1 MNLSRAFVEEGHV
14 ATRQHEEAT
23 IIAEWDQAHGRWDEL
38 MRIVAEL
45 GQSAW
50 VAFAADFHR
59 GSHLLV
65 ATHEQAIAGFLR
77 FVVQEIGA
85 DDGRPA
91 VTFGGRPLT
100 EAKILA
106 FGVVPACRRQGMGRA
121 LQLAAID
128 HATRLGC
135 YQLRSH
141 SSGRNTANHQLK
153 LSLGFGVHPIVRG
166 DDTTGVYFVMP
177 LRHDR
182 PPM

>member
-1 MNLSRAFVEEGHV
+1 M
-14 ATRQHEEAT
+14 ATRDDAAIT
-23 IIAEWDQAHGRWDEL
+23 IAEWDQGHGCWPEL

-50 VAFAADFHR
+50 VTFAADFHH

-65 ATHEQAIAGFLR
+65 ATHEQATAGLLR

-85 DDGRPA
+85 DEGRPA

-100 EAKILA
+100 EAKVLA
-106 FGVVPACRRQGMGRA
+106 FGVVPACRRRGIGRA

-135 YQLRSH
+135 YQPRSR
-141 SSGRNTANHQLK
+141 SSGHNTANHQLK
-153 LSLGFGVHPIVRG
+153 LSLGFGVHRVVRG

-177 LRHDR
+177 LRRDG